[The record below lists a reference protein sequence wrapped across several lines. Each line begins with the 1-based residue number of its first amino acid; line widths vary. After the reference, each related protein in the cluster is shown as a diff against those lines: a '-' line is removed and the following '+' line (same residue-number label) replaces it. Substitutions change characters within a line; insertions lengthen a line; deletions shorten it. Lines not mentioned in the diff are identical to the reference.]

1 MPPKPPPPSPP
12 CARRKRKKRPPKA
25 RREEEVAEEGG
36 VVALLVTL
44 RHGDVDAVL
53 GEDVHELG
61 VVRQGDGRAAA
72 VDGGE
77 LKLGAILAEAHA
89 LNLSGHHRADKLG
102 VAPVVALGQAIRG
115 DGGGGGRLGVAGE
128 GGLRL
133 RLELGEGG
141 GGGASAGGA
150 KSSASA
156 AGTGPAAG
164 AERHEGRRGG
174 GGAVLRGEGA
184 GGGEGGRGQS
194 QAREDAVRCVAD
206 AFGTSEG
213 GFSAEGGEI
222 WRGVGVRSGGCVVRV
237 GGKMPA

>member
-1 MPPKPPPPSPP
+1 MGILAPRAVYLSGFL
-12 CARRKRKKRPPKA
+12 RKSTTFLELELGAVDTRDVDKGDASLGNLLELGLGLAEIHGAAAAHAAEAAAALAALRAAEEEEETAKGEE
-25 RREEEVAEEGG
+25 REEEVAEEGG

-77 LKLGAILAEAHA
+77 LKLGAVLAEAHA

-141 GGGASAGGA
+141 GGGRLG
-150 KSSASA
+150 
-156 AGTGPAAG
+156 
-164 AERHEGRRGG
+164 GRRE
-174 GGAVLRGEGA
+174 VVGE
-184 GGGEGGRGQS
+184 RP
-194 QAREDAVRCVAD
+194 REPDPR
-206 AFGTSEG
+206 
-213 GFSAEGGEI
+213 
-222 WRGVGVRSGGCVVRV
+222 RR
-237 GGKMPA
+237 